1 MGYKNKWRD
10 FSWSTNVNFSMNR
23 NEVKELVP
31 EGTRDV
37 AGNLVT
43 VDEVNMDYGG
53 YRMKVKKGG
62 SIGDFYVTGLKT
74 DDQGRI
80 YVDPNTNTVTTDPNT
95 WLYGGN
101 TEARFRLG
109 WNNRFSY
116 KGVNLG
122 VLFDARIGGQGV
134 SATQA
139 LMDRWGASQ
148 DSADARENGGV
159 WISEDQKIPD
169 ARVFYA
175 NNGNGLSMLSHY
187 VYSMT
192 NVRLRELTLGYDLP
206 SRWFNDKIGM
216 TVSLVGR
223 NLWMIYN
230 KAPFDPEITASTG
243 TYYQGLDYFMQPSAR
258 TIGFSVR
265 LQF

>member
-1 MGYKNKWRD
+1 MKRFLIVLTALILGYLAYD
-10 FSWSTNVNFSMNR
+10 T
-23 NEVKELVP
+23 
-31 EGTRDV
+31 
-37 AGNLVT
+37 
-43 VDEVNMDYGG
+43 
-53 YRMKVKKGG
+53 
-62 SIGDFYVTGLKT
+62 
-74 DDQGRI
+74 
-80 YVDPNTNTVTTDPNT
+80 
-95 WLYGGN
+95 
-101 TEARFRLG
+101 ARYYLG
-109 WNNRFSY
+109 WYIDLQPDAPVSAFMSTDAQHLYMDRGAGPEEFTV

-159 WISEDQKIPD
+159 WISEDQKVPD

-223 NLWMIYN
+223 NLWMLYN